1 MISISVMIRA
11 SLGVIFGLVL
21 LYLAARNF
29 DLAEMSAAAYSAR
42 LSWILLGMGLYAV
55 DVLVRIERWR
65 RLIRPTLQLPY
76 PAVAEALLVGY
87 AMNNLLPARL
97 GELFRADFISRRH
110 NLARSAAVG
119 SIMIERMMD
128 VLMVVGIFVLGLVA
142 ISSARASAPHA
153 LIMVAVLAI
162 GGLVVGAAGIAAIV
176 KWHSR
181 LPDRFEWVNARV
193 ALLAGSISA
202 LTSADLRRLLL
213 LSVVIW
219 LFEAAAIGCMVLA
232 FGVDLRLAGLCVLV
246 GACSLSALLPSA
258 PGYLGSLQ
266 IAFVAAFSAIG
277 AAEPL
282 GLLSATATQIF
293 LLGSVSI
300 IGVTLL
306 VASRFYTSG
315 YAYVS
320 QGAVTP
326 LSSRQQI
333 AR

>member
-1 MISISVMIRA
+1 MISTPVMIRA
-11 SLGVIFGLVL
+11 ALGVTFGLTL

-29 DLAEMSAAAYSAR
+29 DLAEMSAAARGAR
-42 LSWILLGMGLYAV
+42 FDWILLGMGLYAL

-65 RLIRPTLQLPY
+65 RLIQPTLQLRY

-142 ISSARASAPHA
+142 VSAASAPA
-153 LIMVAVLAI
+153 LRTLVIVAVLAI
-162 GGLVVGAAGIAAIV
+162 VGLVGGALTIAAVV

-181 LPDRFEWVNARV
+181 LPDRFAWINARV
-193 ALLAGSISA
+193 AMLAGSISA
-202 LTSADLRRLLL
+202 LTSTDFRRLLF
-213 LSVVIW
+213 LSAVIW

-232 FGVDLRLAGLCVLV
+232 FGVDLDLAGLCVLV

-300 IGVTLL
+300 IGVTIL
-306 VASRFYTSG
+306 VASRFYTSRDA
-315 YAYVS
+315 YAHRDP
-320 QGAVTP
+320 VTS
-326 LSSRQQI
+326 LSSTHQI